1 MSSEDIIRRLKVLS
15 KSQSAFLKQYC
26 HKKLTDGAELMKET
40 INLLKHSDADDRKV
54 TDLKRKL
61 EQLKLDELEVDVE
74 SAKLFMSYEMK
85 ALKDSIENSET
96 LLPTP
101 PVENKNSGDNNIPS
115 AVKALEADNAKLRD
129 LLEKAKAEIVS
140 LAKAASKT
148 DGKAM
153 PPAPPTGESSSED
166 SEKVRSLETTIAEK
180 DTQIKRLELVCIQL
194 EEEKDS
200 VNKHRANTESAE
212 VGRLKASLDNL
223 QSKYDEAIADYE
235 AKITRIQQKTQESQS
250 DMETRLET
258 EKEEMME
265 AMAQEV
271 EEVEKQSKEQIAI
284 YERKL
289 KDKDAMLEEYEKK
302 MKGMITQLD
311 KATSGQNSMIK
322 GFGKVKGNF
331 SEIKKAKKNLIDE
344 TKISLSALSA
354 SITKEIGASLKSK
367 LKSVNDA
374 LKEATTRYKKEMTE
388 RKKLHN
394 MVQELKGNIRV
405 YMRCRPPT
413 KKELE
418 QFGDEAICVSFPPGE
433 ENEVK
438 LINEKGREK
447 VWEFDKLFNL
457 ESSQSEIYSEVSA
470 LVTSVLDGYNVCIFA
485 YGQTGSGKT
494 YTMAG
499 PSDDKGVNTRSLD
512 ELFEKVEERK
522 GEWEDTVAIS
532 VLEVYNEEI
541 RDLLSDGSHTDKL
554 EIRQIEG
561 GGGQHV
567 PGLKIVEVSNMRD
580 IESHLATA
588 DSNRASACTNMNEHS
603 SRSHMILCVYVQC
616 TNLITGV
623 VSRGKLNLVDLA
635 GSERVNKSGA
645 QGQAMKEAQNIN
657 KSLSALGDV
666 IQARG
671 AKQAH
676 VPFRNSTLTYL
687 LQDSLSQDS
696 KTLMFVCISPVL
708 YNSEESFCSL
718 NFASRVRAVELGK
731 ATKNISAAGSVTTQ
745 KGQAFGATKSS
756 QSKRSGDNMS
766 SRK

>member
-1 MSSEDIIRRLKVLS
+1 MLS

-26 HKKLTDGAELMKET
+26 HKKLSDGADLVKQA

-54 TDLKRKL
+54 TDIKNKV

-74 SAKLFMSYEMK
+74 SAKLIMSYEMK
-85 ALKDSIENSET
+85 ALSASIENSENI
-96 LLPTP
+96 LPAP
-101 PVENKNSGDNNIPS
+101 PVDKNSNSNITPS
-115 AVKALEADNAKLRD
+115 AVKALETENGKLRD

-140 LAKAASKT
+140 LAKAANANKT
-148 DGKAM
+148 NNNTM
-153 PPAPPTGESSSED
+153 PPIPPSKESSVD
-166 SEKVRSLETTIAEK
+166 DIEKMRSLEATIEEK
-180 DTQIKRLELVCIQL
+180 DRQIKRLELVCIQL
-194 EEEKDS
+194 EEEKDTTS
-200 VNKHRANTESAE
+200 KHQANSDSTEI
-212 VGRLKASLDNL
+212 GKLKASLDNL
-223 QSKYDEAIADYE
+223 QSKYDAVVAEYE
-235 AKITRIQQKTQESQS
+235 AKITKIQQKTLESQS
-250 DMETRLET
+250 DMETRLEA

-271 EEVEKQSKEQIAI
+271 EEVEKNSKDQLAE
-284 YERKL
+284 YERKIKEKDVKIDNYEKRL
-289 KDKDAMLEEYEKK
+289 KSMSTKLEEAAS
-302 MKGMITQLD
+302 GHSNMIQ
-311 KATSGQNSMIK
+311 
-322 GFGKVKGNF
+322 GFAKLKSNF
-331 SEIKKAKKNLIDE
+331 SEIKKAKMGLIEE
-344 TKISLSALSA
+344 TKTSFSVLGST
-354 SITKEIGASLKSK
+354 ITKELGAALKSK

-374 LKEATTRYKKEMTE
+374 LKEATARYKKEMTE

-405 YMRCRPPT
+405 YMRCRPAT
-413 KKELE
+413 KKEVD
-418 QFGDEAICVSFPPGE
+418 QFGNDAVCVSFPPGM

-447 VWEFDKLFNL
+447 VWEFDKLFDL
-457 ESSQSEIYSEVSA
+457 ESSQAEIYSEVSA

-499 PSDDKGVNTRSLD
+499 PSEDKGVNTRSLD
-512 ELFEKVEERK
+512 ELFAKVEERK

-541 RDLLSDGSHTDKL
+541 RDLLSDGSHTEKL

-567 PGLKIVEVSNMRD
+567 PGLKIVEVCSMQD
-580 IESHLATA
+580 IENHLATA

-616 TNLITGV
+616 TNLLTGV

-731 ATKNISAAGSVTTQ
+731 AAKNISAGGAVTVQ
-745 KGQAFGATKSS
+745 RGQAFGNTKSS
-756 QSKRSGDNMS
+756 SSKRSGDNLS
-766 SRK
+766 NRK